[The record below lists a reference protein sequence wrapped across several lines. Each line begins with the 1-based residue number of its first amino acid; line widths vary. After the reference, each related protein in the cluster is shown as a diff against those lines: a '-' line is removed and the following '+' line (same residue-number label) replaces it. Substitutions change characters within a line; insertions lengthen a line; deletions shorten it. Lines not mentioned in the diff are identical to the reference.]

1 MRFLIKF
8 VFWMAVVFHYLPDAD
23 MKAGTPPA
31 KVATQSTT
39 LSKPR
44 TTKPEPDR
52 LDRCLND
59 VVGCA
64 RKYLGNDTLK
74 FSDVEPTWRGIKQAL
89 TQ

>member
-8 VFWMAVVFHYLPDAD
+8 AFWMAVVLHYLPDTD
-23 MKAGTPPA
+23 TKAGTPPA

-39 LSKPR
+39 R
-44 TTKPEPDR
+44 ATKPEPDR
-52 LDRCLND
+52 IDRCLND

-64 RKYLGNDTLK
+64 RQYLGNDTLK
-74 FSDVEPTWRGIKQAL
+74 FSDVELAWRGIKRAL